1 MCSRRLA
8 AQPPGGLASA
18 ERIIVAHLLN
28 WEHASVTSREAL
40 GGPEAAPSGSG
51 GTARWSRAMLG
62 SADAS
67 GACHVAAYGR
77 RRAHIAPSA
86 HSKKNACNG
95 RIYSRLSARNHD
107 ISGLKSSFIP
117 PVRLLEACG
126 AHRSA
131 LRTCRSDSNSP
142 YVCVSVVSLHSS
154 QILRKI
160 FYVVNS

>member
-1 MCSRRLA
+1 MQELNVSSL
-8 AQPPGGLASA
+8 LN
-18 ERIIVAHLLN
+18 LLN

-40 GGPEAAPSGSG
+40 CGPEAAPSGPG
-51 GTARWSRAMLG
+51 GSVTWSSAMLG

-86 HSKKNACNG
+86 HRKKNACNG
-95 RIYSRLSARNHD
+95 RIYSRLSGRDHD

-126 AHRSA
+126 AHRRS
-131 LRTCRSDSNSP
+131 LRTCRNSSVTP
-142 YVCVSVVSLHSS
+142 YVRRFRKLESATAREHVVTFHST
-154 QILRKI
+154 
-160 FYVVNS
+160 VHH